1 MHPNSRDKASGV
13 KPDQAMTIRPAQPE
27 DAAEA
32 AELILASTGRFGE
45 MLFGG
50 GDQRRAAAAIAGFFR
65 YPDNRFSYRLTRLAV
80 IDGQTA
86 GLLLAFPGAH
96 LERLT
101 LPLGRQMWP
110 VLGAARSLWMM
121 LYSLPIF
128 FNTETVAD
136 EYYVAHLAVAAAFRR
151 QGIGRRLLETAEQQA
166 EAASLRRC
174 ALIVA
179 LDNQPAR
186 NLYQRLGYTVVKSV
200 HTPWLQWAGY
210 GPGEERRVKLL

>member
-1 MHPNSRDKASGV
+1 
-13 KPDQAMTIRPAQPE
+13 MTIRPAQPE

-65 YPDNRFSYRLTRLAV
+65 YPDNRFSYHLTRLAV

-96 LERLT
+96 LKRLT

-128 FNTETVAD
+128 FNTETVAG
-136 EYYVAHLAVAAAFRR
+136 EYYVAHLAVAAPFRR
-151 QGIGRRLLETAEQQA
+151 QGIGQRLLETAEQQA
-166 EAASLRRC
+166 EAAGLKRC
-174 ALIVA
+174 ALTVA

-200 HTPWLQWAGY
+200 HTPGLQWAGY
-210 GPGEERRVKLL
+210 GPGEERRVKQLETTPCAVF